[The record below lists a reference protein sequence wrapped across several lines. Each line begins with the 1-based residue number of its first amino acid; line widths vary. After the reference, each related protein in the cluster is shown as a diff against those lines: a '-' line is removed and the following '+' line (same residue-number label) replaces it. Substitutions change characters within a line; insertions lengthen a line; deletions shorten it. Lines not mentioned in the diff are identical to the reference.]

1 MYNPGSCRLLSPT
14 STPIAV
20 AIGSKFACPYVAF
33 GMQLSRIVRSLAAV
47 INILDPD
54 AIVLGGGLSCL
65 NTALSIGL
73 ASDLLHLSFD
83 GVGSDAG
90 FFSEFPHAPSDGG
103 AGHPKLNRP
112 DGERNVR

>member
-14 STPIAV
+14 SAPIAV
-20 AIGSKFACPYVAF
+20 AIGSKFACPYVTF

-65 NTALSIGL
+65 NIRFVNRLGL
-73 ASDLLHLSFD
+73 RTRCTYRGWQPPLMGLWRAPKPYSK
-83 GVGSDAG
+83 
-90 FFSEFPHAPSDGG
+90 PHSCCP
-103 AGHPKLNRP
+103 GHSPKTQR
-112 DGERNVR
+112 